1 MKLKHAS
8 VYLSL
13 ILLIVILSF
22 FEDLFVQE
30 IQVVQIY
37 TKLLYGVPLLFLLSA
52 FLAFRIN
59 ETSTV
64 LISLSFLIMSLS
76 GPLMSYLL
84 TAAISEEILV
94 SFFRAMPAISAFTL
108 SIIFLLPVKIRGKSL
123 SGLKI
128 IVFLLPFLYFF
139 NPEYFDNLL
148 MLNNLYQDLTLPIP
162 GIFASFL
169 PLASTIFRR
178 DRRAGVLSLS
188 ITASFIIFMLPGILM
203 LEESLLLSC
212 YLFSGI
218 IMLHS
223 LYRVYWEN
231 AYIDELT
238 GLYNRRALDE
248 RLARLSKGYSIAMV
262 DIDHFKNFNDTYGHE
277 EGDNV
282 LRLVAKI
289 LKDHFGAS
297 AFRYGG
303 EEFCI
308 IFRRKNAKDAA
319 ALMNEAR
326 LDVAS
331 HGFSI
336 RRSQKGRKKSGR
348 KKSVK
353 GIKKVK
359 LSFSSGIAS
368 PGISRPDPVE
378 VLKNADN
385 ALYTAKNNGR
395 NRVEITRN
403 R

>member
-1 MKLKHAS
+1 
-8 VYLSL
+8 
-13 ILLIVILSF
+13 
-22 FEDLFVQE
+22 
-30 IQVVQIY
+30 
-37 TKLLYGVPLLFLLSA
+37 
-52 FLAFRIN
+52 
-59 ETSTV
+59 
-64 LISLSFLIMSLS
+64 
-76 GPLMSYLL
+76 
-84 TAAISEEILV
+84 
-94 SFFRAMPAISAFTL
+94 
-108 SIIFLLPVKIRGKSL
+108 
-123 SGLKI
+123 
-128 IVFLLPFLYFF
+128 
-139 NPEYFDNLL
+139 
-148 MLNNLYQDLTLPIP
+148 
-162 GIFASFL
+162 
-169 PLASTIFRR
+169 
-178 DRRAGVLSLS
+178 
-188 ITASFIIFMLPGILM
+188 
-203 LEESLLLSC
+203 
-212 YLFSGI
+212 
-218 IMLHS
+218 MLHS